1 MATEIERKFLVI
13 PDKWPKTVGML
24 YRQGYLSRHSERVVR
39 VRCLGEKAFL
49 TIKGKVENYSRSEF
63 EYEIPVADAEVLL
76 ELCEKPIIEKTRYK
90 LNHEGH
96 LWEIDEFHGENAGLV
111 IAEIELLDEKET
123 FISPVWLGKEV
134 TEDMRYY
141 NSNLIANPYS
151 NWA

>member
-13 PDKWPKTVGML
+13 PNKWPKTVGTL
-24 YRQGYLSRHSERVVR
+24 YKQGYLSRHPERVVR
-39 VRCLGEKAFL
+39 VRCIDKRAFL
-49 TIKGKVENYSRSEF
+49 TIKGKVENYSRAEF
-63 EYEIPVADAEVLL
+63 EYEIPLADAEVLL

-111 IAEIELLDEKET
+111 LAEIELLDEKET
-123 FISPVWLGKEV
+123 FVSPVWLGEEV

-151 NWA
+151 RWS